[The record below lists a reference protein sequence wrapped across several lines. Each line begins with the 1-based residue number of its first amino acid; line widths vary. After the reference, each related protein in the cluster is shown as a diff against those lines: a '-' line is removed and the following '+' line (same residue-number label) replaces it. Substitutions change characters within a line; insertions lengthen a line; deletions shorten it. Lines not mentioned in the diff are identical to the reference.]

1 MELLEIIINASQE
14 AFLHVGVILGIVILG
29 FGYIDYKTEGSIVN
43 VLEKNKKIQPIIGAL
58 LGLMPGCGGS
68 ILLIPLYTKRKVS
81 FGALVATLIASI
93 GDAAFILI
101 SSDLKV
107 YLIVCIISFITAI
120 VFGYGVDILN
130 LDKKLKLRDIKIS
143 NCNCD
148 NDQKTDIETGFN
160 LNFRANTHIGHDEYD
175 EVDHALHHT
184 KKSKISKLG
193 YKFTHLIGYKIYYLI
208 IIIGFMFSIISHT
221 GGIEHAHE
229 HLHAHSHEEGI
240 ILSFEMIISLIG
252 LGLSIMYMIF
262 SKKNIEN
269 STHEI
274 VESKMLS
281 FKEMIIH
288 SANETAFVITWIFI
302 GYLVYDIGVLLVGG
316 EEIVNQMMLS
326 SGIISVL
333 IGALLGIVPGCGI
346 QIVFISLYAKGAIP
360 FAALIANSISQDGDA
375 LFPLIAMDKK
385 SALWATIL
393 TTIPALLIGFVA
405 YFI

>member
-29 FGYIDYKTEGSIVN
+29 FGYVDYKTEGNIVSI
-43 VLEKNKKIQPIIGAL
+43 LEKNKKIQPIIGAI
-58 LGLMPGCGGS
+58 LGVMPGCGGS

-81 FGALVATLIASI
+81 FGALIATLIASI

-101 SSDLKV
+101 SSDIKI
-107 YLIVCIISFITAI
+107 YLIVSIISFITAI
-120 VFGYGVDILN
+120 IFGYGVDILN
-130 LDKKLKLRDIKIS
+130 LDKKLNLRDVKTH
-143 NCNCD
+143 NCTCN
-148 NDQKTDIETGFN
+148 NDEKTDIEMGIN
-160 LNFRANTHIGHDEYD
+160 LNFRSNNHIGHEEYD
-175 EVDHALHHT
+175 EVDHALHHN
-184 KKSKISKLG
+184 KKRKISKLG
-193 YKFTHLIGYKIYYLI
+193 YNFTHFIGYKIYYLI
-208 IIIGFMFSIISHT
+208 IIIGFIFSITSHI

-229 HLHAHSHEEGI
+229 HLHDHSHEESI

-252 LGLSIMYMIF
+252 LVLSIIYMIL

-274 VESKMLS
+274 VESKILS
-281 FKEMIIH
+281 FKEMVVH
-288 SANETAFVITWIFI
+288 SASETAFVITWIFI

-316 EEIVNQMMLS
+316 QEIVNQMMLS
-326 SGIISVL
+326 SGILSVL
-333 IGALLGIVPGCGI
+333 VGALLGIVPGCGI
-346 QIVFISLYAKGAIP
+346 QIIFISLYAKGAIP

-393 TTIPALLIGFVA
+393 TTIPALLIGFIV